1 MAEIYE
7 LAKPFG
13 RPLKFKTAESLWD
26 AFIKY
31 ARWNDAN
38 PITLTQSKAQS
49 QSAKTGDKR
58 EARNESVARPY
69 SLTAFRFHAGI
80 KRQWAD
86 FRNDYSNRSASFC
99 EVINAIED
107 AIRTQQVE
115 NALVGN
121 YKENLV
127 ARLNGISDNVHQE
140 VTAKIEERKE
150 LSVEEA
156 KAFLE
161 QIEKEI

>member
-7 LAKPFG
+7 LARPFG
-13 RPLKFKTAESLWD
+13 RPLKFKNAEELWTA
-26 AFIKY
+26 FVNY
-31 ARWNDAN
+31 TRWNESN

-49 QSAKTGDKR
+49 QSKAGDKR
-58 EARNESVARPY
+58 EARNESVARPL
-69 SLTAFRFHAGI
+69 SLVAFRFHAGI

-86 FRNDYSNRSASFC
+86 FRNDYIGRSAAFC
-99 EVINAIED
+99 DVINAIED

-127 ARLNGISDNVHQE
+127 ARLQGISDNVRQE
-140 VTAKIEERKE
+140 VSAKVEDRKT
-150 LSVEEA
+150 LSVDEA

-161 QIEKEI
+161 ELEKEI